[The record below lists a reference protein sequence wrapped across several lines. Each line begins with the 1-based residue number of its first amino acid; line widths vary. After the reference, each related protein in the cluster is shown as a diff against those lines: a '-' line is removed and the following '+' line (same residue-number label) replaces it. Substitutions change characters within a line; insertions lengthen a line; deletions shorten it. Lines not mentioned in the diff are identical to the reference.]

1 MNKNIVL
8 SILLLS
14 FISVSFAD
22 EKCTLVRIIDG
33 DTIVCNINNWPKFL
47 SEGISVRMRDCDSP
61 EVKTKDI
68 REKKL
73 GLFAKEQLIEK
84 KLAGSHS
91 ITLKNIGKGKY
102 FRLVADIYADDRKL
116 TCFEEKYVYS
126 APSYKC
132 GTKKSRCYE
141 MSDCDEALY
150 YLQVCGVT
158 SLDRDKDGIPCESMC
173 N

>member
-1 MNKNIVL
+1 MY
-8 SILLLS
+8 
-14 FISVSFAD
+14 
-22 EKCTLVRIIDG
+22 LVRIIDG

-61 EVKTKDI
+61 PEVKTKDI

-73 GLFAKEQLIEK
+73 GGLFAKEQLIE

-126 APSYKC
+126 APPSYKC
-132 GTKKSRCYE
+132 GTKSRCYE

-158 SLDRDKDGIPCESMC
+158 SLDRDKDGIPPCESMC